1 MASTIA
7 DRYPHSSPQCKTLIE
22 LLRLRALTQP
32 DRDAYI
38 YLVDGETKEARLTYR
53 TLHEQASAIGAL
65 LQSRGMTGERALLLY
80 QPGLEF
86 ISAFFGCL
94 YAGAVAVPAYPPDTS
109 RLNRSLPR
117 FEGLLA
123 DAKAKMALT
132 SRAILSMAEPLF
144 EKLPV
149 SKTLSRV
156 ATDDL

>member
-65 LQSRGMTGERALLLY
+65 LQSRGITGERALLLY

-94 YAGAVAVPAYPPDTS
+94 YAGAVAVPAYPP
-109 RLNRSLPR
+109 RLNRSQ
-117 FEGLLA
+117 
-123 DAKAKMALT
+123 
-132 SRAILSMAEPLF
+132 SRLQGIMG
-144 EKLPV
+144 
-149 SKTLSRV
+149 
-156 ATDDL
+156 D